1 MLATSSVLLGK
12 GTKYLQAQNLP
23 IDFRSLWSYGFG
35 QVTSN
40 TLINIHRTNSDLTY
54 FVLLANLP
62 QALLSI
68 SYLLYNGLF
77 TCMLMEQEFQAYARR
92 PRRLRV
98 SLPVEGQRSTY
109 YLQLPFRYAIPLI
122 LVSGLMHWLISQSL
136 FIAHILSYS
145 SEGIRNL
152 KNDVITCGY
161 SPIAIICSIV
171 LGALMVI
178 GITIITFRKYGP
190 GMPLARNRSSTIQA
204 ACFRLPEDTKAAMS
218 SVMWG
223 IVKEENGFSQ
233 YGFSSNDLRQPVSL
247 SQKV

>member
-1 MLATSSVLLGK
+1 MLAASSALLVI
-12 GTKYLQAQNLP
+12 GTKHVRAQSLSTSL
-23 IDFRSLWSYGFG
+23 RSFWSYGFG
-35 QVTSN
+35 QVTSS
-40 TLINIHRTNSDLTY
+40 TLIKNNRPNSDLMSW
-54 FVLLANLP
+54 VLLANLP

-68 SYLLYNGLF
+68 CYLLYNGSF
-77 TCMLMEQEFQAYARR
+77 TCMVMEQEFQAYARR

-98 SLPVEGQRSTY
+98 SLPADGQRSTY

-122 LVSGLMHWLISQSL
+122 MASGLMHWLISQSL

-145 SEGIRNL
+145 TEGVRNL

-171 LGALMVI
+171 TGGLMVVA
-178 GITIITFRKYGP
+178 IIIVSFRKYEP
-190 GMPLARNRSSTIQA
+190 GLPLAKNRSSTIQA
-204 ACFRLPEDTKAAMS
+204 ACFRLPADIKAATS

-223 IVKEENGFSQ
+223 VVKEENGFSL
-233 YGFSSNDLRQPVSL
+233 YGFSSCDLRQPVSL